1 MKTPSNINGTSK
13 DLISAINGD
22 RPLKILLP
30 SYRSNPHTG
39 GQGIYMRLISKAI
52 VDLGHEVDVISG
64 PPYPYLDQ
72 RVGLIEFA

>member
-1 MKTPSNINGTSK
+1 MKTPTSINGKSK
-13 DLISAINGD
+13 NLISAINGD

-52 VDLGHEVDVISG
+52 VDLGHKAVSYTHLTL
-64 PPYPYLDQ
+64 PTS
-72 RVGLIEFA
+72 

>member
-1 MKTPSNINGTSK
+1 MKTPSNINATSK

-30 SYRSNPHTG
+30 SYRSNPFTG

-64 PPYPYLDQ
+64 
-72 RVGLIEFA
+72 

>member
-1 MKTPSNINGTSK
+1 MKTSSDINKAPK
-13 DLISAINGD
+13 DLMSAINGD

-52 VDLGHEVDVISG
+52 VDLGHEVDVISA
-64 PPYPYLDQ
+64 PPLPVSRPACRPD
-72 RVGLIEFA
+72 